1 MSKFVT
7 KLFALLLICMM
18 IPAAYADAS
27 MPPADQIS
35 PDLTHASYSWRNT
48 ARMTDEYTI
57 TYVESG
63 ISPVSG
69 GLFISAT
76 TEASMVVD
84 TIGGVISIERWE
96 NGGWRTYY
104 QAYFE
109 DYGTYQCEV
118 NCTINAQSGYYYRL
132 VVSHTAENSID
143 LVMCTSTTKA
153 VYLP

>member
-35 PDLTHASYSWRNT
+35 PDLTHASYSWRNP

-57 TYVESG
+57 TYVECG

-69 GLFISAT
+69 GLFISAV
-76 TEASMVVD
+76 TETDRVVD
-84 TIGGVISIERWE
+84 CVGGVATVQRWE
-96 NGGWRTYY
+96 NGSWETYY
-104 QAYFE
+104 QGYFGE
-109 DYGTYQCEV
+109 YSSAHGEM
-118 NCTINAQSGYYYRL
+118 NRTISVAGGNYYRL
-132 VVSHTAENSID
+132 VITHTAEDDADI
-143 LVMCTSTTKA
+143 LMQTATTKA
-153 VYLP
+153 VYVY

>member
-35 PDLTHASYSWRNT
+35 PDLTHASYSWRNP
-48 ARMTDEYTI
+48 ARSTDYTI

-63 ISPVSG
+63 ISAVSG
-69 GLFISAT
+69 GLFVSAV
-76 TEASMVVD
+76 TEVD
-84 TIGGVISIERWE
+84 ENIDTVGGVITIQRWE
-96 NGGWRTYY
+96 NGGWSTYY

-109 DYGTYQCEV
+109 NYDTYHCEV
-118 NCTINAQSGYYYRL
+118 NRTISAASGYYYRL
-132 VVSHTAENSID
+132 VVSHTAAHGAD
-143 LVMCTSTTKA
+143 FLMCKSTTKA

>member
-18 IPAAYADAS
+18 IPTAYADAS
-27 MPPADQIS
+27 IPPADQIS
-35 PDLTHASYSWRNT
+35 PDLTHASYSWRNP

-76 TEASMVVD
+76 TETSKSVD
-84 TIGGVISIERWE
+84 FVGGVATIQRWE
-96 NGGWRTYY
+96 NGSWKTYY
-104 QAYFE
+104 QCNF
-109 DYGTYQCEV
+109 GTLDGDHGEMNLTVSVDTGC
-118 NCTINAQSGYYYRL
+118 YYRL
-132 VVSHTAENSID
+132 VVTHSGEDGID
-143 LVMCTSTTKA
+143 ILMITSTTKA
-153 VYLP
+153 VFVN